1 MTDKLISI
9 DEKLGDHADDLKKL
23 MKLVDPSQ
31 HGDRDLTRLLLIR
44 LQLDGLE
51 RTRAYLVK
59 KTRAAEA
66 CNFTGRLY
74 DYLKDDLEEGTCQN
88 QNP

>member
-1 MTDKLISI
+1 MTDNLISI
-9 DEKLGDHADDLKKL
+9 ERNLGHHADDLKKL
-23 MKLVDPSQ
+23 MKLVAPSQ
-31 HGDRDLTRLLLIR
+31 REDRDLTRLLLIR

-51 RTRAYLVK
+51 RTRVYLVA

-74 DYLKDDLEEGTCQN
+74 DYLKDDVEEGACQN
-88 QNP
+88 DTP